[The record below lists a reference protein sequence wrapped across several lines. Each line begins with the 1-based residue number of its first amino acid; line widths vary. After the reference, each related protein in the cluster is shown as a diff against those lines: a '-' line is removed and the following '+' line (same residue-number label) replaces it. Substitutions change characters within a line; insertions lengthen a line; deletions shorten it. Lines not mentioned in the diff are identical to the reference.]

1 MMPDVRS
8 GDQRL
13 ANATVPVCLVDGTA
27 LAADRDGLAAVD
39 LDLAGGK
46 IARLTP
52 AGITAASL
60 PVTDL
65 GRRMVWPGFV
75 DLHTHID
82 KGHIWERA
90 TKTDGTHGGAVRAV
104 SEDRTANWH
113 AEDVRRRMDFSL
125 RCAFAHGT
133 VALRTHI
140 DSLAPQAAISWPM
153 FAELRSAWAGRIELQ
168 AASIAVFDVYRD
180 AAAARD
186 MADIVA
192 AHGGLLGGSL
202 QGPTDVTAPLDLMF
216 ILAAERGLDIDLHVD
231 ETLDPDS
238 RCLAQVARATRRHGY
253 EGRVTVGHI
262 CSLAQ
267 QDDAEGTAALVAQ
280 AGISVVSL
288 PMCNLYLQDR
298 VRGRTPRLRGVTA
311 LHELKAA
318 GVPVSIASDNTRDP
332 FYFYGDLDMIE
343 VLREGARIGQLE
355 FPFGDWPNA
364 FTRTPADTMKLG
376 HLGRFA
382 VGASADLVICEGR
395 RYSEVLSRPQSRRIV
410 LRAGRAIDTT
420 PPDHAELD
428 DIL

>member
-1 MMPDVRS
+1 MPDLRA

-13 ANATVPVCLVDGTA
+13 ANATVPACLVDGTA

-52 AGITAASL
+52 AGTTIPTL
-60 PVTDL
+60 PVTNL

-90 TKTDGTHGGAVRAV
+90 HNPDGTHGGAVRAV
-104 SEDRTANWH
+104 GDDRTANWS
-113 AEDVRRRMDFSL
+113 AGDVRRRMDFSL
-125 RCAFAHGT
+125 RCAYAHGT

-140 DSLAPQAAISWPM
+140 DSLAPQAAISWPV

-180 AAAARD
+180 PAAARD

-202 QGPTDVTAPLDLMF
+202 QGRVDVTEPLDLMF
-216 ILAAERGLDIDLHVD
+216 ALAAERGLDIDLHVD
-231 ETLDPDS
+231 ETLDAES
-238 RCLAQVARATRRHGY
+238 RCLAQVAHATRRHSY
-253 EGRVTVGHI
+253 AGRVTVGHI

-267 QDDAEGTAALVAQ
+267 QDDAEATAALVAA

-298 VRGRTPRLRGVTA
+298 IPGRTPRLRGVTA
-311 LHELKAA
+311 LHELRAA
-318 GVPVSIASDNTRDP
+318 GVALSIASDNTRDP
-332 FYFYGDLDMIE
+332 FYFYGDLDMVE

-364 FTRTPADTMKLG
+364 FARAPADTMKLP
-376 HLGRFA
+376 HLGRFTT
-382 VGASADLVICEGR
+382 GASANLVICEGR
-395 RYSEVLSRPQSRRIV
+395 SYSEVLSRPQARRIV

-428 DIL
+428 GIL

>member
-1 MMPDVRS
+1 
-8 GDQRL
+8 
-13 ANATVPVCLVDGTA
+13 
-27 LAADRDGLAAVD
+27 
-39 LDLAGGK
+39 
-46 IARLTP
+46 
-52 AGITAASL
+52 
-60 PVTDL
+60 
-65 GRRMVWPGFV
+65 MVWPGFV
-75 DLHTHID
+75 DLHTHVD

-90 TKTDGTHGGAVRAV
+90 HNPDGTHGGAVRAV
-104 SEDRTANWH
+104 AEDRTSNWH
-113 AEDVRRRMDFSL
+113 ADDVRRRMDFSL

-140 DSLAPQAAISWPM
+140 DSLAPQAAISWPV
-153 FAELRSAWAGRIELQ
+153 FAELRSAWSGRIELQ
-168 AASIAVFDVYRD
+168 AASIAVFDVYHD
-180 AAAARD
+180 PKAARD
-186 MADIVA
+186 MADMVA

-202 QGPTDVTAPLDLMF
+202 QGRADVTEPLDLLF
-216 ILAAERGLDIDLHVD
+216 TLAAERGLDIDLHVD

-238 RCLAQVARATRRHGY
+238 RCLTQVASATRRHGF
-253 EGRVTVGHI
+253 EGRVTVGHV

-267 QDDAEGTAALVAQ
+267 QDDAEATAALVAA

-298 VRGRTPRLRGVTA
+298 SKGRTPRLRGVTA

-364 FTRTPADTMKLG
+364 ITRTPADTMRLP

-382 VGASADLVICEGR
+382 AGASADLVICEGR
-395 RYSEVLSRPQSRRIV
+395 RYSEVLSRPQARRIV
-410 LRAGRAIDTT
+410 LRAGRAIDST

-428 DIL
+428 DIV